1 LDIGAKAGKVSPLF
15 MKSTTTTI
23 LNWLLAASLLLSAI
37 CFVQYFFRTREQRAL
52 QRTVVNYQVTHATL
66 NMLVADTVEYSKRNP
81 AILPILETIGVK
93 QGQAAPAAASKPA
106 TK

>member
-1 LDIGAKAGKVSPLF
+1 
-15 MKSTTTTI
+15 
-23 LNWLLAASLLLSAI
+23 
-37 CFVQYFFRTREQRAL
+37 
-52 QRTVVNYQVTHATL
+52 
-66 NMLVADTVEYSKRNP
+66 MLVADTVEYSKRNP